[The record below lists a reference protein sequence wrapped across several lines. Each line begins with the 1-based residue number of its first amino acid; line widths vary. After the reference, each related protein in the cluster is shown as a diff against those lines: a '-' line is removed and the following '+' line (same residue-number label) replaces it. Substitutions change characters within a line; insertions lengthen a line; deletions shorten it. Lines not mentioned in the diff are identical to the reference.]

1 MDPEVP
7 SPSIQDIP
15 LVRWAG
21 PVTANHHDSVPS
33 EACLE
38 KTPTNIP
45 RWSFLFFF
53 AIPKTCLYF
62 IAIWKTRNAF
72 SFSKFELFS
81 FLLSLTPNRSATAV
95 FYLVFL
101 KSLKFLSFCFVFL
114 IKIVTKQIAS
124 WSSYMNLMSSK
135 FEVAIG
141 IAVPLS
147 PFWVAKFNEFCTSL
161 TVFD

>member
-1 MDPEVP
+1 MDPEIP

-15 LVRWAG
+15 LARWAG

-45 RWSFLFFF
+45 RWYFFFFFF
-53 AIPKTCLYF
+53 AIPKTCLYL

-72 SFSKFELFS
+72 SFSKNLTCLAFYSVSLQI
-81 FLLSLTPNRSATAV
+81 FLQRL

-101 KSLKFLSFCFVFL
+101 KGLKLFVLFFLLKLWQADCIMKQL
-114 IKIVTKQIAS
+114 HELDELKI
-124 WSSYMNLMSSK
+124 WSSHQYCS
-135 FEVAIG
+135 
-141 IAVPLS
+141 S
-147 PFWVAKFNEFCTSL
+147 PFTLLSCQI
-161 TVFD
+161 